1 MSRRFD
7 ADVVPFASVFAD
19 AGSIEMNPNSS
30 GPGRPAGPCSPVPRI
45 RPVFSRSW
53 VKVSSRGQP
62 RPEIAPDTVNAS
74 RIVDLSGSNPT
85 ATFAYHGLPASRA
98 LIALALTVLV
108 FGFLLGRW
116 GCRPPQGFGP
126 ALLFSIEAPP
136 ASSAFRKPSAPR
148 YVSEA

>member
-19 AGSIEMNPNSS
+19 AGSIEMNPNGS
-30 GPGRPAGPCSPVPRI
+30 GPGRPAGPCSPVPRG

-85 ATFAYHGLPASRA
+85 ATFAYHGLPGFEDQTAWLAVNTSKCQVT
-98 LIALALTVLV
+98 ILAL
-108 FGFLLGRW
+108 R
-116 GCRPPQGFGP
+116 
-126 ALLFSIEAPP
+126 
-136 ASSAFRKPSAPR
+136 
-148 YVSEA
+148 